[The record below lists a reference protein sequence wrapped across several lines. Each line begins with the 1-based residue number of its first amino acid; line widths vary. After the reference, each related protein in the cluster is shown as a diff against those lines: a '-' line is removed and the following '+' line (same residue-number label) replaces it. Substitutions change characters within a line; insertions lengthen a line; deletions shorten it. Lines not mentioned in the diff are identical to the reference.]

1 LGSFGSGP
9 GNGNG
14 DGCGVA
20 RKKNQRSHGIPSKH
34 REHGGLMVVEWAY
47 DGWLVVWN
55 MNFMT
60 SHILGRIIPTDFHIF
75 QRD

>member
-1 LGSFGSGP
+1 MVVELP
-9 GNGNG
+9 G
-14 DGCGVA
+14 
-20 RKKNQRSHGIPSKH
+20 KNHGKSHGIPSKH
-34 REHGGLMVVEWAY
+34 TEHGGLMVVEWAY

-60 SHILGRIIPTDFHIF
+60 SHILGRIAPTDSHIF